1 MATYEAR
8 LQDDYLA
15 LLKEAS
21 NYYMARGD
29 VFTTLQNLTRRL
41 DGEKIPYALVGG
53 LALAAHGF
61 VRMTQDVDLVM
72 TREGLEAFKEK
83 FLGRGY
89 GLAFSGSQ
97 KTFRDTETQV
107 RIEILITGDFPG
119 DGKPKPIAFPD
130 PSLVFTERGGIRV
143 IPIESLVELKLAS
156 GISAP
161 HRLRDLADVQDLI
174 LTLKLPI
181 EFADA
186 LDASVRE
193 TFRQLWR
200 SAQADSPRDSD

>member
-1 MATYEAR
+1 MTTYEAR
-8 LQDDYLA
+8 LQDDYLT

-41 DGEKIPYALVGG
+41 EEERIPYALIGG

-61 VRMTQDVDLVM
+61 VRMTQDVDILM
-72 TREGLEAFKEK
+72 THEGLETFKQR

-89 GLAFSGSQ
+89 MLAVSGAE

-107 RIEILITGDFPG
+107 RIEILITGDYPG
-119 DGKPKPIAFPD
+119 DGKPKPVAFPD
-130 PSLVFTERGGIRV
+130 PSVVFTERGGMRV
-143 IPIESLVELKLAS
+143 IPMETLIELKLAS
-156 GISAP
+156 GMSAP

-174 LTLKLPI
+174 STLKLPL
-181 EFADA
+181 EFAKT
-186 LDASVRE
+186 LDLSVRE
-193 TFRQLWR
+193 TFLKLWNNAHGE
-200 SAQADSPRDSD
+200 SPNDSP

>member
-1 MATYEAR
+1 MTAYEAR
-8 LQDDYLA
+8 LQDDYLT

-41 DGEKIPYALVGG
+41 EEEGIPYALIGG

-61 VRMTQDVDLVM
+61 VRMTQDVDMLM
-72 TREGLEAFKEK
+72 TREGLETFKQR

-89 GLAFSGSQ
+89 VLAFSGAE
-97 KTFRDTETQV
+97 KTFRDAETQV
-107 RIEILITGDFPG
+107 RIEILITGDYPG
-119 DGKPKPIAFPD
+119 DGKPKPVAFPD
-130 PSLVFTERGGIRV
+130 PSLVSTERGGMRV
-143 IPIESLVELKLAS
+143 IPMETLIELKLAS
-156 GISAP
+156 GMSAP

-174 LTLKLPI
+174 TTLKLPI
-181 EFADA
+181 EFAER

-193 TFRQLWR
+193 TFLKLWN
-200 SAQADSPRDSD
+200 SAHEDSPDESR